1 MTGWRRWGRIALA
14 IFMVAFGAVVYF
26 AIRQREGPIR
36 AKPAT
41 PAAPGVVIESRGEP
55 KAVIISYDDYEEFR
69 TLKEEARRRAA
80 LRQLEAL
87 AEQIWARN
95 SDLSEEQVEQLAE
108 EIAQETM
115 QRMIKEGKVRFQT

>member
-1 MTGWRRWGRIALA
+1 MTKTISVTEAKNKLSAMLDW
-14 IFMVAFGAVVYF
+14 AVEYGD
-26 AIRQREGPIR
+26 E
-36 AKPAT
+36 
-41 PAAPGVVIESRGEP
+41 VVIESRGEP

-115 QRMIKEGKVRFQT
+115 QRMIKEGNVRFQT